1 MSSKPIHQW
10 KVTELK
16 EELKRRRL
24 TTTGLKNDLVRR
36 LDDALRAER
45 DAAEASEKEVNG
57 LEGHDNE
64 AELKDS
70 EIVSEDAV
78 AVDERGNEE
87 KFEAVEENVGSVE
100 PIEREKAEK
109 VLEGVVDDSSKYDN
123 SASAMDQDVEPTV
136 LPAVVDSSNVGEE
149 LITHTTVVET
159 TTITTTVTESVLTEV
174 VVDGEDSHSTE
185 KKIEDSGTKLANEDL
200 KAYSTDNNNGGSGTK
215 LENEELK
222 VNSAEKN
229 TEVLGT
235 KLENEESK
243 AQLDNENSKPRLE
256 SDTKPSY
263 KDLLPDSTVP
273 KNQVS
278 EVNPSLLGSQVK
290 SDSIFSDSVSI
301 NQKNE
306 LKDTIITDNV
316 KLEQD
321 IVRSE
326 MVEEPSP
333 RNEPVYEESNSINVG
348 KPHVRKL
355 SVEENSNVVTSPDL
369 NKTNISDDVGYPE
382 KLSLDRSSG
391 DDEDLPES
399 SKVNVDELRDKVEST
414 EVPTVKVENTTVV
427 VGDGQSGGK
436 SDTHQ
441 DIDSSPVGLVEKRK
455 FNEQA
460 LDCNNDPAKRQRRWS
475 TETVKGPNP
484 QSTTPRSTTTPKD
497 GPVSLKRNFSRSDSF
512 ATDDAPKKRIVPPS
526 QRSPTNSLRIDR
538 FLRPFTLKAVQE
550 LLGKTGK
557 VSSFWMDQI
566 KTHCYVTYSSTEE
579 AIETRNAVYN
589 LQWPPNGGRFLLA
602 EYVEPEEVKMKLE
615 PPPSQ
620 APSISSGPAVPP
632 APPSQP
638 EPSPRQHRELPPPPP
653 TLPPPPPL
661 SKPPPVGI
669 ERLPS
674 PPPLPEKADLPTVT
688 LDDLFRKTKATP
700 RIYYLPLSEEQV
712 AAKLAAKD

>member
-1 MSSKPIHQW
+1 MSSKPINQW
-10 KVTELK
+10 KVTELR

-36 LDDALRAER
+36 LDDALRAEKE
-45 DAAEASEKEVNG
+45 AAEASEKEVNG
-57 LEGHDNE
+57 LESHDNE

-70 EIVSEDAV
+70 EDAV
-78 AVDERGNEE
+78 AADERGNEE
-87 KFEAVEENVGSVE
+87 KFEAVKENVGLVE

-109 VLEGVVDDSSKYDN
+109 VLEGVVDDSSKYDKQDDVTIPVDN
-123 SASAMDQDVEPTV
+123 SASAMDQDVEPTG

-159 TTITTTVTESVLTEV
+159 ITTTVTESVLTEV
-174 VVDGEDSHSTE
+174 VVGGEDSHSAE
-185 KKIEDSGTKLANEDL
+185 KKIEDSGTKLENEDL
-200 KAYSTDNNNGGSGTK
+200 KEYSTDKNNDGSGTK
-215 LENEELK
+215 LENEEL
-222 VNSAEKN
+222 
-229 TEVLGT
+229 

-243 AQLDNENSKPRLE
+243 AQLDNEHSKPRLE
-256 SDTKPSY
+256 SDTKPQY
-263 KDLLPDSTVP
+263 DDLLPNSTVP

-290 SDSIFSDSVSI
+290 SDSIFSDTVSI
-301 NQKNE
+301 NKKNE
-306 LKDTIITDNV
+306 LKDTIITDNG

-321 IVRSE
+321 IVRPE
-326 MVEEPSP
+326 MVEEPSS
-333 RNEPVYEESNSINVG
+333 RNKPVYDDSNSIDVG
-348 KPHVRKL
+348 KPHEKKL
-355 SVEENSNVVTSPDL
+355 SVEENSNVLTSPDL

-391 DDEDLPES
+391 DDSMEEDLPES
-399 SKVNVDELRDKVEST
+399 SKVNFDELRDKVEST
-414 EVPTVKVENTTVV
+414 KVPTVKVENTTVV

-436 SDTHQ
+436 SDSHQ
-441 DIDSSPVGLVEKRK
+441 DIDFSPVGLVEKRK
-455 FNEQA
+455 FNEQT
-460 LDCNNDPAKRQRRWS
+460 LDCNNDPAKRQRRWN
-475 TETVKGPNP
+475 TDTVKGPNP
-484 QSTTPRSTTTPKD
+484 QGTTPRSTTTPKD

-512 ATDDAPKKRIVPPS
+512 ATDDAPKERIVPPS

-550 LLGKTGK
+550 LLGKTGN

-700 RIYYLPLSEEQV
+700 RIYYLPLSEEEV
-712 AAKLAAKD
+712 AAKLAAQGKSSRQ